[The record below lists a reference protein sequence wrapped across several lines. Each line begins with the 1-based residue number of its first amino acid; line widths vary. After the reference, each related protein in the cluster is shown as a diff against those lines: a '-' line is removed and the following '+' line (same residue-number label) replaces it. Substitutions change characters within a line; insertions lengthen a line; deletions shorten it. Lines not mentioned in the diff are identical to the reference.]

1 MLRLLRIHDSAAL
14 DPKVSDNNKNF
25 STSPLSSGKHPTH
38 RRTWVTGC
46 PRSSADFLTRASMW
60 SVARRVAVSAVT
72 RASAPSSSSC
82 HIPGWSF
89 SRCHLSVPNANAT
102 RQVGLPPRATR
113 SFRTGPHAH
122 ALNLGAVAASVGVR
136 ALSGVAVKTVQ
147 LRAARGA
154 YRGLFSDRARLEFRH
169 LLFGATAAGSAARL
183 VVVASGCGAVVYL
196 LIDTVP
202 LTGRRRLI
210 LFDAQDEHR
219 LGDVAAAAIFQSERG
234 NFLPPND
241 KRVQRVA
248 AVAWQLVNR
257 LTFADLFLD
266 NVDNGADGAASASS
280 QESSTS
286 ASSTLNKYLTFN
298 ETTDTDTH
306 PLFRSEDTKPWTVH
320 VIDHGSEV
328 NAFTVPGGHVF
339 VTTGTLDMVGSDDN
353 ALAFIIGHEIGH
365 ALCRHGAEKA
375 TSVTFASVGSLLSW
389 ATAIVV
395 GNDYFGGAFTATA
408 LVGAE
413 NAVTLAVTLPNSRD
427 MEREADLVGVRLCR
441 RACFDA
447 KRGAARTFALL
458 KEMEMEGETNQSKAE
473 TKASRKIVEYLST
486 HPLDEARSEATR
498 KAVSELEFSNRENQQ
513 RKQNCASF
521 AGAVG
526 RCVGFSVTG
535 YHPPLPKNAEK
546 RNFGKVLAPSETW
559 RLAFVQNVDAKI
571 AESPRG
577 VTGALDAASNR
588 GTNRD
593 TTRQNVLQNKGTNNT
608 NKTHGPVGSGPVG
621 RFDLGRLRSIASG
634 FGRVDTDAKIGE
646 KKRVAENSKTLSTS
660 RAWKGPVRR
669 KREIETVVVEQE
681 KETESFPVA
690 KTGAGDDKTKTK
702 KQNAKKRTP
711 ETERAFGDGGYTSV
725 HAKRALRKASR
736 AGHAS

>member
-1 MLRLLRIHDSAAL
+1 
-14 DPKVSDNNKNF
+14 
-25 STSPLSSGKHPTH
+25 
-38 RRTWVTGC
+38 
-46 PRSSADFLTRASMW
+46 
-60 SVARRVAVSAVT
+60 
-72 RASAPSSSSC
+72 
-82 HIPGWSF
+82 
-89 SRCHLSVPNANAT
+89 
-102 RQVGLPPRATR
+102 
-113 SFRTGPHAH
+113 
-122 ALNLGAVAASVGVR
+122 
-136 ALSGVAVKTVQ
+136 
-147 LRAARGA
+147 
-154 YRGLFSDRARLEFRH
+154 
-169 LLFGATAAGSAARL
+169 
-183 VVVASGCGAVVYL
+183 
-196 LIDTVP
+196 
-202 LTGRRRLI
+202 
-210 LFDAQDEHR
+210 
-219 LGDVAAAAIFQSERG
+219 
-234 NFLPPND
+234 
-241 KRVQRVA
+241 
-248 AVAWQLVNR
+248 
-257 LTFADLFLD
+257 
-266 NVDNGADGAASASS
+266 
-280 QESSTS
+280 
-286 ASSTLNKYLTFN
+286 
-298 ETTDTDTH
+298 
-306 PLFRSEDTKPWTVH
+306 
-320 VIDHGSEV
+320 
-328 NAFTVPGGHVF
+328 
-339 VTTGTLDMVGSDDN
+339 
-353 ALAFIIGHEIGH
+353 
-365 ALCRHGAEKA
+365 
-375 TSVTFASVGSLLSW
+375 
-389 ATAIVV
+389 
-395 GNDYFGGAFTATA
+395 
-408 LVGAE
+408 
-413 NAVTLAVTLPNSRD
+413 
-427 MEREADLVGVRLCR
+427 
-441 RACFDA
+441 
-447 KRGAARTFALL
+447 
-458 KEMEMEGETNQSKAE
+458 MEMEGEKNQSKAE

-646 KKRVAENSKTLSTS
+646 KKRVAENAKTLSTS

-711 ETERAFGDGGYTSV
+711 ETERAFGNGGYTSV